1 MPTGTLR
8 TNQSALLCSIGNT
21 PLVQITQVFQSEKIR
36 IFAKCE
42 WFNPGGSVKDRA
54 AANIISEAEKSGRLS
69 PGKIILDATSGNTGI
84 AFAMIG
90 AMKGYPVELALPEN
104 ASPERKSMLLS
115 YGAKLHITSPLT
127 GSDGAILKARE
138 LVATDPDRYFYADQY
153 SNPANWQ
160 AHFNGTAK
168 EIFDVLEGEVT
179 HFVAGIGT
187 SGTFIGTSRGLKER
201 DSSIKVVSFIPESP
215 LHGMEGL
222 KHLPTAMVPSI
233 YDPSVADQELLVE
246 TEDAYSMVR
255 RLAIEEGLLV
265 GPSAAGAVVAAI
277 QVASNIDRGTIVTVF
292 PDNGLKYLSEEFWRD
307 A

>member
-1 MPTGTLR
+1 MLAGKLR
-8 TNQSALLCSIGNT
+8 TNQSALLCRIGNT
-21 PLVQITQVFQSEKIR
+21 PLVEITQVFQSEKIR

-54 AANIISEAEKSGRLS
+54 AANIISEAEKSGELS
-69 PGKIILDATSGNTGI
+69 SGKIILDATSGNTGI

-90 AMKGYPVELALPEN
+90 AMKGYRVELALPEN

-127 GSDGAILKARE
+127 GSDGAILKAGE
-138 LVATDPDRYFYADQY
+138 LVAEDPDRYFYADQY

-168 EIFDVLEGEVT
+168 EIFDALEGEVT

-187 SGTFIGTSRGLKER
+187 SGTFIGTSRGLKKR

-233 YDPSVADQELLVE
+233 YDPSVADQELLVG
-246 TEDAYSMVR
+246 TEDAYRMVR
-255 RLAIEEGLLV
+255 RLAMEEGLLV

-307 A
+307 

>member
-1 MPTGTLR
+1 MLTGTLR

-21 PLVQITQVFQSEKIR
+21 PLVEITQVFQSEKIR

-138 LVATDPDRYFYADQY
+138 LVSTYPDRYFYADQY

-160 AHFNGTAK
+160 AHFNGTAR

-201 DSSIKVVSFIPESP
+201 DSSIKVVSFIPQSP

-246 TEDAYSMVR
+246 TEDAYRMVR
-255 RLAIEEGLLV
+255 RLAVEEGLLV

-277 QVASNIDRGTIVTVF
+277 QVAANIDRGTIVTVF

>member
-1 MPTGTLR
+1 MMLAGKLR
-8 TNQSALLCSIGNT
+8 TNQSALLCRIGNT
-21 PLVQITQVFQSEKIR
+21 PLVEITQVFQSEKIR

-54 AANIISEAEKSGRLS
+54 AANIISEAEKSGELS
-69 PGKIILDATSGNTGI
+69 SGKIILDATSGNTGI

-90 AMKGYPVELALPEN
+90 AMKGYRVELALPEN

-127 GSDGAILKARE
+127 GSDGAILKAGE
-138 LVATDPDRYFYADQY
+138 LVAEDPDRYFYADQY

-168 EIFDVLEGEVT
+168 EIFDALEGEVT

-187 SGTFIGTSRGLKER
+187 SGTFIGTSRGLKKR

-233 YDPSVADQELLVE
+233 YDPSVADQELLVG
-246 TEDAYSMVR
+246 TEDAYRMVR
-255 RLAIEEGLLV
+255 RLAMEEGLLV

-307 A
+307 

>member
-1 MPTGTLR
+1 MMLAGKLR
-8 TNQSALLCSIGNT
+8 TNQSALLCRIGNT
-21 PLVQITQVFQSEKIR
+21 PLVEITQVFQSEKIR

-54 AANIISEAEKSGRLS
+54 AANIISEAEKSGELS
-69 PGKIILDATSGNTGI
+69 SGKIILDATSGNTGI

-90 AMKGYPVELALPEN
+90 AMKGYRVELALPEN

-127 GSDGAILKARE
+127 GSDGAILKAGE
-138 LVATDPDRYFYADQY
+138 LVAEDPDRYFYADQY

-168 EIFDVLEGEVT
+168 EIFDALEGEVT

-187 SGTFIGTSRGLKER
+187 SGTFIGTSRGLKKR
-201 DSSIKVVSFIPESP
+201 DSSIKVVSFIPELP

-233 YDPSVADQELLVE
+233 YDPSVADQELLVG
-246 TEDAYSMVR
+246 TEDAYRMVR
-255 RLAIEEGLLV
+255 RLAMEEGLLV

-307 A
+307 

>member
-1 MPTGTLR
+1 MMLAGKLR
-8 TNQSALLCSIGNT
+8 TNQSALLCRIGNT
-21 PLVQITQVFQSEKIR
+21 PLVEITQVFQSEKIR

-54 AANIISEAEKSGRLS
+54 AANIISEAEKSGELS
-69 PGKIILDATSGNTGI
+69 SGKIILDATSGNTGI

-90 AMKGYPVELALPEN
+90 AMKGYRVELALPEN

-127 GSDGAILKARE
+127 GSDGAILKAGE
-138 LVATDPDRYFYADQY
+138 LVAEDPDRYFYADQY

-168 EIFDVLEGEVT
+168 EIFDALEGEVT

-187 SGTFIGTSRGLKER
+187 SGTFIGTSRGLKKR

-246 TEDAYSMVR
+246 TEDAYRMVR
-255 RLAIEEGLLV
+255 RLAMEEGLLV

-307 A
+307 

>member
-1 MPTGTLR
+1 
-8 TNQSALLCSIGNT
+8 
-21 PLVQITQVFQSEKIR
+21 
-36 IFAKCE
+36 
-42 WFNPGGSVKDRA
+42 
-54 AANIISEAEKSGRLS
+54 
-69 PGKIILDATSGNTGI
+69 
-84 AFAMIG
+84 
-90 AMKGYPVELALPEN
+90 MKGYPVELALPEN

>member
-1 MPTGTLR
+1 MLAGTLR
-8 TNQSALLCSIGNT
+8 TKQSALLCSIGDT
-21 PLVQITQVFQSEKIR
+21 PLVEITQVFQSEKIR

-69 PGKIILDATSGNTGI
+69 SGKVILDATSGNTGI

-138 LVATDPDRYFYADQY
+138 LVATDPERYFYADQY

-160 AHFNGTAK
+160 AHFNGTAR
-168 EIFDVLEGEVT
+168 EIFDALGGEVT

-233 YDPSVADQELLVE
+233 YDSNVADQELLVG
-246 TEDAYSMVR
+246 TEDAYRMVR
-255 RLAIEEGLLV
+255 RLAVEEGLLV

-307 A
+307 S